1 MMSRLSTFQWVST
14 VFLAVTVLT
23 GCPRVLYLDYHPS
36 ASIKGSGPVRVDTF
50 TYAGHPTGLMKQK
63 EVESGDYD
71 PERLFLSQDIGE
83 FFADALRKELTSG
96 GYEARPDSIRA
107 VSGTIEQFFLD
118 YVGRSGA
125 AVPNTDAVPSVAR
138 GRSGLH
144 DIVSIGAATGQRLDE
159 KRFTHRTRRP
169 RLY

>member
-1 MMSRLSTFQWVST
+1 MMSRLSTFQWVSI

-36 ASIKGSGPVRVDTF
+36 ASITGSGPVRVDTF

-107 VSGTIEQFFLD
+107 VSG
-118 YVGRSGA
+118 A

-138 GRSGLH
+138 GRSCLH

-169 RLY
+169 